1 MNEQCRA
8 AIEEYYTLK
17 NNYEQVYKKKRK
29 IIMTDMRITKQ
40 DKRNAIQNIKVPC
53 IHCKRMVGT
62 IFSMENRIL
71 KAKCGDSTNP
81 CPLNIEI
88 YKGRVTRYDI
98 AFQIWLEDHIKEY
111 SENIVKT
118 KLDVLFQ
125 YITED
130 EAVKIFQETKEE
142 LDLYKMGYNTDFQL
156 YLEKTT
162 NSENKNELESVNKK
176 LLHYKGEMK
185 KLLAQYYINKD
196 NRIFNTIITL
206 YTEKVIPLLQTIRE
220 MKYKYIDLEYD
231 SDEDLYY
238 LNTKHYLIRDLET
251 NTLEEDEP
259 RLLSNIK

>member
-1 MNEQCRA
+1 MNEQCRV

-17 NNYEQVYKKKRK
+17 NDYEQSYKKKRK
-29 IIMTDMRITKQ
+29 TIMIDKNITKQ
-40 DKRNAIQNIKVPC
+40 EKRNAIQNIKVPC
-53 IHCKRMVGT
+53 VYCKRMVGT
-62 IFSMENRIL
+62 KFSTENRVL
-71 KAKCGDSTNP
+71 KAKCGDNTNP

-98 AFQIWLEDHIKEY
+98 TFQIWLEEHIKEY
-111 SENIVKT
+111 SETIVKT

-125 YITED
+125 YITEE

-156 YLEKTT
+156 YLAKTT
-162 NSENKNELESVNKK
+162 NSDVQDDLKK
-176 LLHYKGEMK
+176 SMK
-185 KLLAQYYINKD
+185 KLLGYKNDMKKMLTQYYINKD
-196 NRIFNTIITL
+196 NRNFNTIVTI
-206 YTEKVIPLLQTIRE
+206 YTEKVIPLVQTIRE
-220 MKYKYIDLEYD
+220 LKYKYIDLEYD

-238 LNTKHYLIRDLET
+238 LNAKHYLIRDLET

>member
-1 MNEQCRA
+1 MNDQCRA
-8 AIEEYYTLK
+8 AIEDYYTLK
-17 NNYEQVYKKKRK
+17 NDYEQVYKKKRK
-29 IIMTDMRITKQ
+29 TIMTDIRVTKQ
-40 DKRNAIQNIKVPC
+40 DKRDAIQSIKVPC

-62 IFSMENRIL
+62 IFSTENRVL
-71 KAKCGDSTNP
+71 KAKCGDASNP

-98 AFQIWLEDHIKEY
+98 AFQTWLEDHIKEY
-111 SENIVKT
+111 SETIVKT

-125 YITED
+125 YITEE

-162 NSENKNELESVNKK
+162 NSDTKADLESVIKK
-176 LLHYKGEMK
+176 LGEKQSEMK
-185 KLLAQYYINKD
+185 ELLSQYYIKKD
-196 NRIFNTIITL
+196 NRIFNSIVTI
-206 YTEKVIPLLQTIRE
+206 YTEKVIPLVQTIRE
-220 MKYKYIDLEYD
+220 LKYKYIDLEYD
-231 SDEDLYY
+231 SDENVYY
-238 LNTKHYLIRDLET
+238 LNAKHYLIRDLET